1 MMRFCGVPLAL
12 SLLGTVVALGN
23 CTLLPA
29 SGPATMDIL
38 TGYQGPTSLPY
49 AIIPVTPKVI
59 DIQARNAPRL
69 IVFGDRS
76 RPKDIL
82 FGIGDIVSV
91 TVFEAASG
99 GLFIPAEGG
108 VRPGNFITI
117 PNQPVDVHGNIS
129 IPYAGPIRA
138 LGRTQVQVQDAIV
151 KSLNNRAI
159 NPQAIVSLVE
169 QKTSMITVLG
179 EGRSARIPATTT
191 PERILDVIGRAGL
204 VATTGAATATSTAG
218 AETWVILERNGR
230 RAIAPFG
237 ALIYESANNIYVHA
251 NDTIY
256 LYHEPQTFLAFGA
269 VGTQQQVPFGGWRV
283 SLAEAISKTGGLLDA
298 QADSAAV
305 FLYRG
310 EARDIAEAMG
320 IDCSPYQG
328 PMIPVIYVIN
338 LHDPSGYFL
347 ASAFEMRNKDIIY
360 VSNAFSVEST
370 KFMTYL
376 NNINTTIQGPI
387 TTATSAYGLRNIITG
402 TGSVPSV
409 FSTGGTTVVNTTPAA
424 H

>member
-1 MMRFCGVPLAL
+1 MRFRGVLLAL
-12 SLLGTVVALGN
+12 PLLGALVALGN

-38 TGYQGPTSLPY
+38 SSYQGLTSLNY
-49 AIIPVTPKVI
+49 AILQVSPKVI
-59 DIQARNAPRL
+59 DVQARNAPRL
-69 IVFGDRS
+69 IAFGDRS

-91 TVFEAASG
+91 TIFEAASG
-99 GLFIPAEGG
+99 GLFIPAEGS
-108 VRPGNFITI
+108 VRPGNFVTI

-129 IPYAGPIRA
+129 IPYAGEIRA

-151 KSLNNRAI
+151 AALKDRAI
-159 NPQAIVSLVE
+159 KPQAIVSLVE

-191 PERILDVIGRAGL
+191 PERMLDVISRAGM
-204 VATTGAATATSTAG
+204 VVTTGTVGPAG
-218 AETWVILERNGR
+218 ADTWVILERNGR

-237 ALIYESANNIYVHA
+237 ALIYEAANNILVHP

-256 LYHEPQTFLAFGA
+256 LYHEPQTFLALGA
-269 VGTQQQVPFGGWRV
+269 VGGQRQVPFEAWRV
-283 SLAEAISKTGGLLDA
+283 SLAEAIGKSGGLLDA
-298 QADSAAV
+298 QADPAAV

-310 EARDIAEAMG
+310 EARDVAQAMG

-328 PMIPVIYVIN
+328 PMIPVIYVID
-338 LHDPSGYFL
+338 LRDPSGYFL
-347 ASAFEMRNKDIIY
+347 ASSFEMRNKDIIY
-360 VSNAFSVEST
+360 VSNAFAVEST

-376 NNINTTIQGPI
+376 NNINATVSGPI
-387 TTATSAYGLRNIITG
+387 TTATSAYGLRNIIAG

-409 FSTGGTTVVNTTPAA
+409 VTTGSTTVVTPAA
-424 H
+424 AR